1 MRVSLQSTV
10 WLFGALTLGCGGDDG
25 LKVHP
30 TPPDV
35 VIAAPT
41 DGSTHYRGETVSLL
55 ALITLYDGSDFV
67 DASYQWWD
75 GTEPICGA
83 EGSFSAEGFA
93 TCEWTF
99 AAAGERTISIEAR
112 DASDEMASA
121 SISMSIIVEEQ
132 RQLTFCAAGGH
143 HANDN
148 TNGVFCMS
156 PTDIAGTPTANETTI
171 WQPGP
176 IYWVSP

>member
-1 MRVSLQSTV
+1 MRVNLRSTV
-10 WLFGALTLGCGGDDG
+10 WLFGALTLGCPETSI
-25 LKVHP
+25 KVLP

-35 VIAAPT
+35 VISAPT

-75 GTEPICGA
+75 GSEPICGA